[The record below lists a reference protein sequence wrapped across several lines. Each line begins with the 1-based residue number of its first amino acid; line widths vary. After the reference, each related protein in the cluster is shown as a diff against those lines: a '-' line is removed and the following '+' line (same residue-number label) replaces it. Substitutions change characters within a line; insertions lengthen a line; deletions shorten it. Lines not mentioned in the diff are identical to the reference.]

1 MRVLRITIF
10 LACAS
15 LGVSYWF
22 RPVGLTLVPLAAQ
35 QQKLTRSGVDSM
47 MQELS
52 NWGRW
57 GKEDQTGAVRLIT
70 PAVRKAAAALVK
82 DGVAVSL
89 SRRLD
94 MQKAIDNESPFAL
107 TPMRDGDFAMDEY
120 KIAYHGFAHTH
131 MDSLAH
137 MSVGGKS
144 YNGFPPPAAGKS
156 IDRLAIENYKEGIFT
171 RGVLID
177 LPRLKGVPYLEP
189 GTAIYPAD
197 LDAWE
202 KMSGIR
208 VGAGDAVLIR
218 TGRWARRA
226 DKGPWAAQEK
236 MAGLHASSARW
247 LKQRDV
253 AVFASEGPGDVLPSG
268 IDGVPWPLHQL
279 LLIAMGVPM
288 LDNCD
293 FEELL
298 RAATA
303 RNRWTFLFS
312 VAPLRAES
320 ATGGPVNPIATF

>member
-1 MRVLRITIF
+1 MKYRFTTFTRVFAGF
-10 LACAS
+10 LLLFLLLS
-15 LGVSYWF
+15 GGML
-22 RPVGLTLVPLAAQ
+22 PAQ
-35 QQKLTRSGVDSM
+35 SSKLTRAGVDAM

-57 GKEDQTGAVRLIT
+57 GKDDQIGAVHLIT

-82 DGVAVSL
+82 DGTAVSL

-94 MQKAIDNESPFAL
+94 SQKAIDNESPFSLA
-107 TPMRDGDFAMDEY
+107 PMRDGDFAMDEY

-131 MDSLAH
+131 MDSLGH
-137 MSVGGKS
+137 MSVAGKS
-144 YNGFPPPAAGKS
+144 YNGFPPAAAGKP

-177 LPRLKGVPYLEP
+177 LPRLKNVKYLEP

-226 DKGPWAAQEK
+226 EVGPWAAQEK
-236 MAGLHASSARW
+236 MAGLHASAARW

-253 AVFASEGPGDVLPSG
+253 AVLASEGPGDVLPSG
-268 IDGVPWPLHQL
+268 VEGVPWPLHQL
-279 LLIAMGVPM
+279 LLVSMGVPM
-288 LDNCD
+288 FDNCD
-293 FEELL
+293 FEDLL
-298 RAATA
+298 RASVA
-303 RNRWTFLFS
+303 RNRWTFVFS
-312 VAPLRAES
+312 VAPLRAEG
-320 ATGGPVNPIATF
+320 ATGGPVNPVAIF

>member
-1 MRVLRITIF
+1 MFQCRLRQAVLKSGFTRAALVF
-10 LACAS
+10 ACAA
-15 LGVSYWF
+15 VI
-22 RPVGLTLVPLAAQ
+22 LAAQ
-35 QQKLTRSGVDSM
+35 PQKLTRAGIDAM

-57 GKEDQTGAVRLIT
+57 GKDDQIGAVHLIT

-82 DGVAVSL
+82 DGAAVSL

-94 MQKAIDNESPFAL
+94 TAKALDNDSPFAL
-107 TPMRDGDFAMDEY
+107 TPTRDGDFAMDEY

-144 YNGFPPPAAGKS
+144 YNGFAPPAAGKGA
-156 IDRLAIENYKEGIFT
+156 DKLAVENYKEGIFT

-177 LPRLKGVPYLEP
+177 LPRLKGIQYLEP
-189 GTAIYPAD
+189 GTAVYPAD

-208 VGAGDAVLIR
+208 VAAGDAVLIR

-226 DKGPWAAQEK
+226 EKGPWAAQEK

-268 IDGVPWPLHQL
+268 VDGVPWPLHQL
-279 LLIAMGVPM
+279 LLISMGVPM

-293 FEELL
+293 FEELT
-298 RAATA
+298 RAAMA
-303 RNRWTFLFS
+303 RNRWTFLFT
-312 VAPLRAES
+312 VAPLRAGS
-320 ATGGPVNPIATF
+320 ATGAPVNPVAIF

>member
-1 MRVLRITIF
+1 MKSGFTIVTLIF
-10 LACAS
+10 FGCAS
-15 LGVSYWF
+15 LALS
-22 RPVGLTLVPLAAQ
+22 AQ
-35 QQKLTRSGVDSM
+35 PQKLTRAGIDAM

-57 GKEDQTGAVRLIT
+57 GKDDQIGAMHLIT

-94 MQKAIDNESPFAL
+94 TEKALDNESPFAL
-107 TPMRDGDFAMDEY
+107 RPIRDGDFAMDEY
-120 KIAYHGFAHTH
+120 TIAYHGFAHTH
-131 MDSLAH
+131 MDALGH

-144 YNGFPPPAAGKS
+144 YNGFPPPAAGKG
-156 IDRLAIENYKEGIFT
+156 IDRLAVENYKEGIFT

-177 LPRLKGVPYLEP
+177 VPRLKGVKYLEP

-208 VGAGDAVLIR
+208 VGSGDAVFIR

-226 DKGPWAAQEK
+226 ERGPWAAQET

-253 AVFASEGPGDVLPSG
+253 AVFASVGTGGGLPSG
-268 IDGVPWPLHQL
+268 VDGAPWPLHQL
-279 LLIAMGVPM
+279 LLISMGVPM

-293 FEELL
+293 FEELT
-298 RAATA
+298 RAAIA
-303 RNRWTFLFS
+303 RNRWTFLFT
-312 VAPLRAES
+312 VAPLRAAS
-320 ATGGPVNPIATF
+320 ATGAPVNPVAIF

>member
-1 MRVLRITIF
+1 
-10 LACAS
+10 
-15 LGVSYWF
+15 
-22 RPVGLTLVPLAAQ
+22 
-35 QQKLTRSGVDSM
+35 
-47 MQELS
+47 
-52 NWGRW
+52 
-57 GKEDQTGAVRLIT
+57 
-70 PAVRKAAAALVK
+70 
-82 DGVAVSL
+82 
-89 SRRLD
+89 
-94 MQKAIDNESPFAL
+94 
-107 TPMRDGDFAMDEY
+107 MRDGDFAMDEY
-120 KIAYHGFAHTH
+120 KVAYHGFAHTH

-144 YNGFPPPAAGKS
+144 YNGFSPAAAGKVP
-156 IDRLAIENYKEGIFT
+156 DRLAIENYKEGIFT

-208 VGAGDAVLIR
+208 VGAGDAVFIR

-268 IDGVPWPLHQL
+268 IDGVAWPLHQL

-293 FEELL
+293 FEELTK
-298 RAATA
+298 AAAA
-303 RNRWTFLFS
+303 RNRWTFLFT

>member
-1 MRVLRITIF
+1 MRVFRITIF
-10 LACAS
+10 FACAS
-15 LGVSYWF
+15 LILF
-22 RPVGLTLVPLAAQ
+22 AQ
-35 QQKLTRSGVDSM
+35 PQKLTRTGIDSM

-57 GKEDQTGAVRLIT
+57 GKDEQSGAVHLIT

-82 DGVAVSL
+82 DGVSISL

-94 MQKAIDNESPFAL
+94 TTKALDNDSPFTL

-131 MDSLAH
+131 MDSLGH

-144 YNGFPPPAAGKS
+144 YNGFSPPAVGKGL
-156 IDRLAIENYKEGIFT
+156 DRLAIENYREGIFT

-177 LPRLKGVPYLEP
+177 LPRLKGVKYLEP
-189 GTAIYPAD
+189 GTAIYPTD

-208 VGAGDAVLIR
+208 VGAGDPVLIR
-218 TGRWARRA
+218 TGRRARRVER
-226 DKGPWAAQEK
+226 GPWAAQEK

-253 AVFASEGPGDVLPSG
+253 AVFASDGPGDVLPSG
-268 IDGVPWPLHQL
+268 VDGVPWPLHQL
-279 LLIAMGVPM
+279 LLISMGVPM

-293 FEELL
+293 FEEL
-298 RAATA
+298 RKAAVA
-303 RNRWTFLFS
+303 RNRWTFLFT

-320 ATGGPVNPIATF
+320 ATGAPVNPVAIF

>member
-1 MRVLRITIF
+1 MCIR
-10 LACAS
+10 
-15 LGVSYWF
+15 
-22 RPVGLTLVPLAAQ
+22 
-35 QQKLTRSGVDSM
+35 DS
-47 MQELS
+47 
-52 NWGRW
+52 
-57 GKEDQTGAVRLIT
+57 LIT

-94 MQKAIDNESPFAL
+94 TTKAIDNESPFAL
-107 TPMRDGDFAMDEY
+107 TPTRDGDFAMDEY

-131 MDSLAH
+131 MDSLGH

-144 YNGFPPPAAGKS
+144 YNGFAPPAAGKNL
-156 IDRLAIENYKEGIFT
+156 DRLAIENYKEGIFT

-189 GTAIYPAD
+189 GTAIYPTD

-202 KMSGIR
+202 KMFGIR
-208 VGAGDAVLIR
+208 VAAGDAVLIR

-226 DKGPWAAQEK
+226 ASGPWAAQEK

-268 IDGVPWPLHQL
+268 VDGVPWPLHQL
-279 LLIAMGVPM
+279 LLISMGVPM

-293 FEELL
+293 FEELT
-298 RAATA
+298 RAAVA
-303 RNRWTFLFS
+303 RNRWTFLFT
-312 VAPLRAES
+312 VAPLRAET
-320 ATGGPVNPIATF
+320 ATGAPVNPVAIF